1 MSLGNI
7 HFLGVARKDA
17 DRAVLMTSYNEA
29 SEIDDE
35 AIVRMVEQ
43 PELQLAPSTHYS
55 FEIAGLSWCVYGDDR
70 GRVYILIAQVDYPS
84 RCSHSCLEELERTFI
99 AKAV

>member
-7 HFLGVARKDA
+7 LFLGVARREQ

-29 SEIDDE
+29 SEIDDD
-35 AIVRMVEQ
+35 AIIRLVEQ
-43 PELQLAPSTHYS
+43 PELELSPSTHFS
-55 FEIAGLSWCVYGDDR
+55 FEIAGLRWSVFGDNR
-70 GRVYILIAQVDYPS
+70 SRVYILISQVDYPS
-84 RCSHSCLEELERTFI
+84 RCCHACLEELERTFI